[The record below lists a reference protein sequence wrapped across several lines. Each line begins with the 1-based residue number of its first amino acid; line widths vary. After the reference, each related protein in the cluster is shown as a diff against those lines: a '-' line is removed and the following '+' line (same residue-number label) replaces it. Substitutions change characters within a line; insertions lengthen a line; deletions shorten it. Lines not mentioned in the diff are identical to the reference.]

1 MMITAVYAALLAVLF
16 VVLSVAVIRQRR
28 RLQVALGSGGHSALQ
43 RAIRVQANFAEYTP
57 FALLLLF
64 LAEYSGLAGFWLHLL
79 GALLV
84 LGRLSH
90 AYGVSQDPEPLKF
103 RVIGMALTFSVLLLS
118 ALAILVL
125 YVSR

>member
-1 MMITAVYAALLAVLF
+1 M
-16 VVLSVAVIRQRR
+16 
-28 RLQVALGSGGHSALQ
+28 
-43 RAIRVQANFAEYTP
+43 RVQANFAEYTP

-103 RVIGMALTFSVLLLS
+103 RVIGMVLTFSMLLLS